1 MSILNWIR
9 NGKLGIKPP
18 NSPILP
24 DPSREDDAGT
34 AQVTTACNDE
44 VEAVITTPKKRKRGE
59 YGAYS
64 PDTRAKIARYTID
77 NGPAKAARHFS
88 TVLGK
93 NVNESTVRSMKKLFL
108 NSPKKS
114 SDDRSFP
121 HSPRGRPSETW
132 TIR

>member
-1 MSILNWIR
+1 MSILNWMR

-24 DPSREDDAGT
+24 DPSREDDTGT

-59 YGAYS
+59 YGAYY
-64 PDTRAKIARYTID
+64 PDTRAKIARYAID
-77 NGPAKAARHFS
+77 NGPANAARHFS

-93 NVNESTVRSMKKLFL
+93 NVNESTVRSMKKTF
-108 NSPKKS
+108 
-114 SDDRSFP
+114 FEQ
-121 HSPRGRPSETW
+121 SEEVE
-132 TIR
+132 